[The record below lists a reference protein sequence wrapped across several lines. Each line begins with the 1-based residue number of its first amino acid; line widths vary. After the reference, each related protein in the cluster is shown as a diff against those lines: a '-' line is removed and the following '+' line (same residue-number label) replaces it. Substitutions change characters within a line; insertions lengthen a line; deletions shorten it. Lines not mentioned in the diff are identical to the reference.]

1 MVVTR
6 SNGNCCGRFCYYADV
21 CDANGNIADGCNLS
35 PKGDHEIQVVVTS
48 SMRLVSLAAGGEDD
62 FYDYFVY
69 VGKDKVSTLRR
80 R

>member
-1 MVVTR
+1 MVTV
-6 SNGNCCGRFCYYADV
+6 ADV
-21 CDANGNIADGCNLS
+21 FVIMLTCDANGNIADGCNLS